1 MFNIY
6 ANLTVNFWLTFLNLS
21 NILIQQPHWA
31 IYKNQISSNAESAL
45 QTTPLENSSYITNC
59 IHHILSKRTY
69 KIYQLSANPNT
80 DHTSGNSSL
89 RDSGTSLHP
98 PSLPPPSPSP
108 QVGLLASFPPV
119 STLLSLS
126 SSLTFQSIIATL
138 TFFTWFKQFF
148 LQPLPSNTPNPEVLI
163 SEIKRLRDRWS
174 HFHFL
179 IVSSHFHFLI
189 ISSCF
194 HFLIISSFQIFSS
207 HFHLLIIILSLS
219 LSHQQ
224 DQETVR
230 QVFSLSILPL
240 WLFQATCAGVGEH
253 ANVHLDPN
261 HQSPG
266 GKNISFMQNTKYK
279 CAIVVG
285 WCEAKRDWTSVRRR
299 FREWGALVGGGG
311 EEPGVLHLGRA
322 GHGGEGGGREAASR
336 VPSSFL
342 TRKWAG
348 ILSWSL
354 SVTHILFGDYK
365 KHWWMIMM
373 MPDGRCSVI

>member
-108 QVGLLASFPPV
+108 QVGLLASFPCRQYQHCCHCHHHWHFNP
-119 STLLSLS
+119 SLPPS
-126 SSLTFQSIIATL
+126 HLIYHLVQTI
-138 TFFTWFKQFF
+138 FF
-148 LQPLPSNTPNPEVLI
+148 QPLPSNTPNPEVLI

-179 IVSSHFHFLI
+179 ILSSHFHFLI

-348 ILSWSL
+348 IAWVWLTFSL
-354 SVTHILFGDYK
+354 EIIRSIGG
-365 KHWWMIMM
+365 W
-373 MPDGRCSVI
+373 